1 MVRKIFKKHKDDEN
15 KTKPRRRKQTIIANI
30 TLSMS
35 LLFGKL
41 SFNCSQS
48 SSPNF
53 DNKVI
58 QERVI
63 DDQEFCSLED
73 ND

>member
-1 MVRKIFKKHKDDEN
+1 
-15 KTKPRRRKQTIIANI
+15 
-30 TLSMS
+30 MS